1 MARNKGT
8 FKLPANFEIKM
19 QEAIDP
25 RVVVEKKS
33 DLIRKDTWPYD
44 GDTIYV
50 YKNMLVST
58 NEGVFRL
65 IEPSKVLDKDYSGWE
80 RVDGQGGTGGGGN
93 IDPELLEG
101 FIPLSRDFSDDFNND
116 FAR

>member
-8 FKLPANFEIKM
+8 FKLPANFEVKI

-25 RVVVEKKS
+25 RAVVEKKS
-33 DLIRKDTWPYD
+33 DLIRKDTWPHD

-50 YKNMLVST
+50 YKYMLVST
-58 NEGVFRL
+58 DEGVFRL
-65 IEPSKVLDKDYSGWE
+65 IEPSRVLDEDYSGWE
-80 RVDGQGGTGGGGN
+80 RVDGPGGTGGGN

-101 FIPLSRDFSDDFNND
+101 FIPLSRDFSDDFNDD
-116 FAR
+116 FSR